1 MNLKALIEKRNAI
14 VEEMNEM
21 FKTAE
26 TEVRA
31 LTEDEQAKFEA
42 KTAELKALDKTIEG
56 AKDMRAMDAMDVPA
70 EERKAVEKDEKVE
83 DVEVRDFE
91 TFLREQRADTV
102 NMAKGDNGA
111 VIPTTIAN
119 RIIDT
124 VKQIAPI
131 YALTTKFNVKGKLQF
146 PVAKGAITTG
156 YQEEFT
162 AITSSTVGF
171 GTVELDGYL
180 IGALSKVSLS
190 LVNNAQFDIVSY
202 VVNKI
207 AQSIA
212 EFLEKE
218 LIKGSTVGKIQGI
231 TAKAYENNGVKKV
244 ESYKE
249 GFIST
254 DDLIEAQGELKM
266 NVQDGCQWLMNQGM
280 LNEVRK
286 LKDNNG
292 QYVLN
297 PDLRTGFGF
306 QLLGKPVMLSDEM
319 PDDTIVYG
327 DWSAMYVNIHEDVNI
342 RPLNEKY
349 ADEHAVGFVA
359 WAEIDAKLCELDKFT
374 KLVKKQA
381 SSAGGETAQK
391 ARAKKAVAE

>member
-42 KTAELKALDKTIEG
+42 KTAELKALDKTIES
-56 AKDMRAMDAMDVPA
+56 AKDVRSLCAMDVPT
-70 EERKAVEKDEKVE
+70 EERKYVEKDEKVE
-83 DVEVRDFE
+83 DVEARAFE
-91 TFLREQRADTV
+91 TYLREQRAGE
-102 NMAKGDNGA
+102 MAKGVNGA
-111 VIPTTIAN
+111 VIPTTISN

-146 PVAKGAITTG
+146 PVAQGSITTA
-156 YQEEFT
+156 YQSEFT
-162 AITSSTVGF
+162 DIASSAVTF
-171 GTVELDGYL
+171 KNVELDGYL
-180 IGALSKVSLS
+180 IGALSKVSVS
-190 LVNNAQFDIVSY
+190 LINNSQFDIVSY

-207 AQSIA
+207 AQSIG

-218 LIKGSTVGKIQGI
+218 LITGSTKIKGI
-231 TAKAYENNGVKKV
+231 TDTTYEGQGVKKV
-244 ESYKE
+244 TSFKQ
-249 GFIST
+249 GVIST
-254 DDLIEAQGELKM
+254 DDLIEAQGELKL

-292 QYVLN
+292 QYILN
-297 PDLRTGFGF
+297 PDFRTGFGF
-306 QLLGKPVMLSDEM
+306 MLLGKPVMVSDEM
-319 PDDTIVYG
+319 PANTIIYG
-327 DWSAMYVNIHEDVNI
+327 DWSAMYVNIHEDINI
-342 RPLNEKY
+342 RQLNEVY
-349 ADEHAVGFVA
+349 ATQHGVGFVA
-359 WAEIDAKLCELDKFT
+359 WAELDAKLCETDKFT
-374 KLVKKQA
+374 KLVKKTA
-381 SSAGGETAQK
+381 SEVSQST
-391 ARAKKAVAE
+391 RSKKAVEE

>member
-14 VEEMNEM
+14 VDEMNEM

-26 TEVRA
+26 SEVRA

-56 AKDMRAMDAMDVPA
+56 AKEARSLNAMDVPT

-83 DVEVRDFE
+83 DVEARAFE
-91 TFLREQRADTV
+91 TYLREQRDGE
-102 NMAKGDNGA
+102 MAKGANGA

-146 PVAKGAITTG
+146 PVAQGSITTN

-162 AITSSTVGF
+162 DIASSAVTF
-171 GTVELDGYL
+171 KNVELDGHL
-180 IGALSKVSLS
+180 IGALSKVSVS
-190 LVNNAQFDIVSY
+190 LINNSQFDIVSY

-218 LIKGSTVGKIQGI
+218 LIKGSTVGKIKGI
-231 TAKAYENNGVKKV
+231 TDASYEGQGVTKV
-244 ESYKE
+244 TSFTK
-249 GFIST
+249 GVISA
-254 DDLIEAQGELKM
+254 DDLIETQGELKL

-292 QYVLN
+292 QYILN
-297 PDLRTGFGF
+297 PDFRTGFGF
-306 QLLGKPVMLSDEM
+306 MLLGKPVMISDEM
-319 PDDTIVYG
+319 PDDTIIYG
-327 DWSAMYVNIHEDVNI
+327 DWSAMYVNIHEDINI
-342 RPLNEKY
+342 RQLNEVY
-349 ADEHAVGFVA
+349 ATQHGVGFVA
-359 WAEIDAKLCELDKFT
+359 WAELDAKLCETDKFT
-374 KLVKKQA
+374 KLVKKTTED
-381 SSAGGETAQK
+381 AGEMK
-391 ARAKKAVAE
+391 ATRSKKAVA

>member
-31 LTEDEQAKFEA
+31 LTDDEQAKFEA
-42 KTAELKALDKTIEG
+42 KTAELKALDKTIES
-56 AKDMRAMDAMDVPA
+56 AKDVRSLGAMDVPV

-83 DVEVRDFE
+83 DVEARAFE
-91 TFLREQRADTV
+91 TYLREQRDGE
-102 NMAKGDNGA
+102 MAKGANGA

-146 PVAKGAITTG
+146 PVAQGSITTA

-162 AITSSTVGF
+162 DIASSAVTF
-171 GTVELDGYL
+171 KNVELDGHL
-180 IGALSKVSLS
+180 IGALSKVSVS
-190 LVNNAQFDIVSY
+190 LINNSQFDIVSY

-218 LIKGSTVGKIQGI
+218 LIKGSTKIKGI
-231 TAKAYENNGVKKV
+231 TDTTYEGKGVTKV
-244 ESYKE
+244 TSFTK
-249 GFIST
+249 GVISA
-254 DDLIEAQGELKM
+254 DDLIEAQGELKL

-292 QYVLN
+292 QYILN
-297 PDLRTGFGF
+297 PDFRTGFGF
-306 QLLGKPVMLSDEM
+306 MLLGKPVMVSDEM
-319 PDDTIVYG
+319 PADTIIYG
-327 DWSAMYVNIHEDVNI
+327 DWSAMYVNIHEDINI
-342 RPLNEKY
+342 RQLNEVY
-349 ADEHAVGFVA
+349 ATQHGVGFVA
-359 WAEIDAKLCELDKFT
+359 WAELDAKLCETDKFT
-374 KLVKKQA
+374 KLVKKTTDDT
-381 SSAGGETAQK
+381 SEMK
-391 ARAKKAVAE
+391 ATRSKKAVEE